1 MIKKI
6 RTDDL
11 EVGMFVSDFNTP
23 WLRHPFLGNRRKIRS
38 SRDVD
43 ALLRQGVVEVY
54 IDTSRGR
61 DSANALSADEA
72 ESALRTRLQSEISM
86 LPDSP
91 DRSGSPPPAPEIPFE
106 QELRRARK
114 IYEEARCVVRD
125 FFDTVR
131 SGGEVDGDAA
141 RETVSRMVDSIFRN
155 PDALLSLARLKSFDD
170 YTAHHCLNV
179 AVLALHLGAALG
191 VLQAELLRLGIGAIL
206 HDLGKV
212 RVPADLV
219 KKQHGLSGAEF
230 ELVKTHVAQ
239 GADIIL
245 RSPNLPEDAAL
256 VALNHHER
264 YDGSGYLRGLRGAA
278 IGKFGLIVTVADVYD
293 AMTSER
299 SYKKRI
305 APAQAVKRI
314 YEWAGSYFHPVHVR
328 RFIQCVGIYP
338 TGSLVQLD
346 SGETGVVVRQNRGQA
361 LRPWIRLCRDHTGR
375 PVPQGTD
382 VDLRAPDA
390 SGRKAHSRSVQRV
403 LHPEDR
409 DVDVERVL
417 AQRSA
422 RATPRAV
429 AV

>member
-1 MIKKI
+1 MIKKL

-11 EVGMFVSDFNTP
+11 DVGMFVSDFNTP

-43 ALLRQGVVEVY
+43 ALLRQGVAEVY

-61 DSANALSADEA
+61 DSGKALEVEQV
-72 ESALRTRLQSEISM
+72 ESALRARLQAEISNP
-86 LPDSP
+86 PDP
-91 DRSGSPPPAPEIPFE
+91 AHDSGAPPVIAEIPFE

-114 IYEEARCVVRD
+114 IYEEARCVVRE

-131 SGGEVDGDAA
+131 AGGEVDGDTA
-141 RETVSRMVDSIFRN
+141 RETVCRMVDSIFRN
-155 PDALLSLARLKSFDD
+155 PDALLSLARLKSFDE

-179 AVLALHLGAALG
+179 AVLSLHLGAALG
-191 VLQAELLRLGIGAIL
+191 VLQEELLRLGIGAIL
-206 HDLGKV
+206 HDVGKV
-212 RVPADLV
+212 RVPASLV

-346 SGETGVVVRQNRGQA
+346 TGETGVVVRQNRGQA
-361 LRPWIRLCRDHTGR
+361 LRPWIRLCRDPGGR
-375 PVPQGTD
+375 PVPPGPD
-382 VDLRAPDA
+382 LDLRAPDA
-390 SGRKAHSRSVQRV
+390 SGRRTHSRSVERV

-409 DVDVERVL
+409 DIDVECVL
-417 AQRSA
+417 ARRPV
-422 RATPRAV
+422 RAAPRAA